1 MLFTTRVRL
10 VALDLDGT
18 LVGDDLVL
26 RPRVRSAIAA
36 AQARGVAVT
45 IVTGRMFAA
54 ARPFARE
61 LAVDGPIVCYQ
72 GAAIFDVASGAVLR
86 QTTVKADVARDALQ
100 WAHDHG
106 VHAQCYADDTLYVEE
121 INRFSKRYTAL
132 ARVEPVVVPSLRDA
146 FAERPTIKIVFV
158 DDPGPSEQ
166 HLVALRALLGDRA
179 YLTRS
184 HVDFVEVVDPAVNK
198 GEALAFIAQHHGV
211 PLDATLAIGDAW
223 NDVPLLDAAAIGIA
237 MGSAPPELRA
247 HADHVVADVAHDGV
261 AEALETYVLGER
273 PATEIA

>member
-1 MLFTTRVRL
+1 VFSTTRIRL

-18 LVGDDLVL
+18 LIGEDLVL
-26 RPRVRSAIAA
+26 RPRVRSAVAA
-36 AQARGVAVT
+36 AQAQGVAVT

-61 LAVDGPIVCYQ
+61 LAVSGPIVCYQ
-72 GAAIFDVASGAVLR
+72 GAAIFDVSSGAVLR
-86 QTTVKADVARDALQ
+86 QTTVKPDIAREALQ

-106 VHAQCYADDTLYVEE
+106 VHAQCYADDRLYVER
-121 INRFSKRYTAL
+121 IDRFSKRYTAL
-132 ARVEPVVVPSLRDA
+132 ARVEPVVVPSLLDA

-158 DDPGPSEQ
+158 DDPEQSEQ

-198 GEALAFIAQHHGV
+198 GEALAFVAQHHGV
-211 PLDATLAIGDAW
+211 SLDETLAIGDAW

-247 HADHVVADVAHDGV
+247 HADHVVAGVAHDGV
-261 AEALETYVLGER
+261 AEALETYVLDRR
-273 PATEIA
+273 PAVERA

>member
-1 MLFTTRVRL
+1 MLSTTRVRL

-18 LVGDDLVL
+18 LIGDDLVL
-26 RPRVRSAIAA
+26 RPRVRNAVAA
-36 AQARGVAVT
+36 AQSRGVAVT

-54 ARPFARE
+54 ARPFARA

-72 GAAIFDVASGAVLR
+72 GAAIFDAASGAVLR
-86 QTTVKADVARDALQ
+86 QNTVAPDVARDTLQ

-106 VHAQCYADDTLYVEE
+106 VHAQCYADDTLYVEQ
-121 INRFSKRYTAL
+121 INQFSKRYTAL
-132 ARVEPVVVPSLRDA
+132 ARVEPVVVPSLRAA
-146 FAERPTIKIVFV
+146 FAERPTIKIVLV
-158 DDPGPSEQ
+158 DDPDRSSQ

-198 GEALAFIAQHHGV
+198 GEALAFVAQRHGV
-211 PLDATLAIGDAW
+211 PLDETLAIGDAW
-223 NDVPLLDAAAIGIA
+223 NDVPLLDAAAVGVA

-261 AEALETYVLGER
+261 AEALERYVL
-273 PATEIA
+273 

>member
-1 MLFTTRVRL
+1 VFSTTRIRL

-18 LVGDDLVL
+18 LIGEDLVL
-26 RPRVRSAIAA
+26 RPRVRSAVAA
-36 AQARGVAVT
+36 AQAQGVAVT

-61 LAVDGPIVCYQ
+61 LAVSGPIVCYQ
-72 GAAIFDVASGAVLR
+72 GAAIFDVSSGAVLR
-86 QTTVKADVARDALQ
+86 QTTVKPDVAREALQ

-106 VHAQCYADDTLYVEE
+106 VHAQCYADDRLYVER
-121 INRFSKRYTAL
+121 IDRFSKRYTAL
-132 ARVEPVVVPSLRDA
+132 ARVEPVVVPSLLDA

-158 DDPGPSEQ
+158 DDPEQSEQ

-198 GEALAFIAQHHGV
+198 GEALAFVAQHHGV
-211 PLDATLAIGDAW
+211 SLDETLAIGDAW

-273 PATEIA
+273 PAAESA